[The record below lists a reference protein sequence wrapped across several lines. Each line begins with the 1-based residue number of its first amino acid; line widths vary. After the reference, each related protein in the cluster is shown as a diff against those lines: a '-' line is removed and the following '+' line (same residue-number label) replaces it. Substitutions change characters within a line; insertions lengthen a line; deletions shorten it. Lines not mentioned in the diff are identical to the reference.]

1 MAFWNVKKYKNSKC
15 NPFIIHLPAFQIQN
29 SKKLEPYFKHHFDQ
43 VLKNPIQALIC
54 SNYRY
59 PPSPHRSA
67 QLDYGARVTTIM
79 EPIPPWHHTHT
90 R

>member
-1 MAFWNVKKYKNSKC
+1 MAFWNVKK
-15 NPFIIHLPAFQIQN
+15 IQN
-29 SKKLEPYFKHHFDQ
+29 FKMQSFYHLLASFSNPKLKKLEPYFKHHFDQ